1 MAPFDA
7 PKFKNKGSKHFLGLS
22 ISFSPPPRVGVI
34 ALWSQHITKT
44 FAYFTTEIFSPT
56 SHFTISNETVLC
68 RTDATEALMQ
78 KLFPSL
84 STLDLLLWFHTRP
97 VNLINIYIAV
107 YYNHVIASMHKN
119 FNLLIIFICFIT
131 CKLPRVTM

>member
-7 PKFKNKGSKHFLGLS
+7 PKFKNKGSEQFLGLS
-22 ISFSPPPRVGVI
+22 ISFPPPPRVGVI
-34 ALWSQHITKT
+34 ALWSQTHYQNIC
-44 FAYFTTEIFSPT
+44 IFYNRNIPT
-56 SHFTISNETVLC
+56 HLTLHYRNETVLC
-68 RTDATEALMQ
+68 RTDATEAIMQ

-97 VNLINIYIAV
+97 VILINMYTAV

-119 FNLLIIFICFIT
+119 FNLLIISIYFIT